1 VGVSQREATTR
12 AARGSD
18 RRDLPNTHRSSKLR
32 APQQSNLS
40 LAPSLAACPSPSY
53 PPCLTGKTVGAVAEA
68 AEAGA
73 GEDEAAEAA
82 AAAATGTTTA
92 VLADEEKPLAP
103 VGEAVGPRS
112 VV

>member
-1 VGVSQREATTR
+1 
-12 AARGSD
+12 
-18 RRDLPNTHRSSKLR
+18 
-32 APQQSNLS
+32 
-40 LAPSLAACPSPSY
+40 
-53 PPCLTGKTVGAVAEA
+53 VGAVAEA